1 VIAHTPKKPQALEVS
16 DLRPVRTMDP
26 YKPCWCGSGRKWK
39 WCHKGRQD
47 MPPVNI
53 NQLLNEMFQEARKG
67 LCLHPDAP
75 TGCGQKIIRAHTV
88 QRGGGLSEIAEKQH
102 VLSPKDGLRRLA
114 QTAGRLEPASIGI
127 NNASTFMG
135 FCDVHDGEM
144 FRPAEHHVVDLN
156 DEIAFLLGFR
166 AIAYERF
173 AKITAERWAG
183 IQREVDRGLPFER
196 QVRAQSI
203 IHWTLQGTKLALE
216 DTRRWK
222 AAYDVDFT
230 ARDYS
235 GFRYTGVVFDGLLPL
250 VGCGA
255 FMPEFDFEGKALQWL
270 GRASEVLEHITFNL
284 AVLNGR
290 SVALLGWLG
299 PAPGPAA
306 DFVQSFA
313 AMPAVKVA
321 DSLVQLA
328 FEHIENIY
336 LRPSWWQGLPDE
348 IRDALIDRTKNGT
361 LSGERLATCLVPD
374 GRSYLGPRPIKEI
387 RSRLA

>member
-1 VIAHTPKKPQALEVS
+1 MLEIS
-16 DLRPVRTMDP
+16 DLQPARTMDP
-26 YKPCWCGSGRKWK
+26 YKPCWCGSGKKWK

-47 MPPVNI
+47 MPPANI
-53 NQLLNEMFQEARKG
+53 NQLLNEMFQETRKG

-75 TGCGQKIIRAHTV
+75 TGCGQMIKAHTV
-88 QRGGGLSEIAEKQH
+88 QRGGGLTEIAEKQH
-102 VLSPKDGLRRLA
+102 VLSPKDGVRRLA
-114 QTAGRLEPASIGI
+114 QTDGRLQPVSVGI

-135 FCDVHDGEM
+135 FCDVHDGAM
-144 FRPAEHHVVDLN
+144 FRAAEHQVSELN

-183 IQREVDRGLPFER
+183 IQREMDRGQPFER
-196 QVRAQSI
+196 QVQAQSI

-222 AAYDVDFT
+222 QAYDEAFT
-230 ARDYS
+230 ERDHS
-235 GFRYTGVVFDGLLPL
+235 GFHYRGVVFDDLLPF

-255 FMPEFDFEGKALQWL
+255 FMPEFDFEGRAVQML
-270 GRASEVLEHITFNL
+270 GRASERLEHITFNL

-290 SVALLGWLG
+290 SVAILGWIG
-299 PAPGPAA
+299 PTVGPAA
-306 DFVQSFA
+306 DFVRSFA
-313 AMPAVKVA
+313 ALPADKVA

-336 LRPSWWQGLPDE
+336 LRPSWWQGLPE
-348 IRDALIDRTKNGT
+348 ELRDALIDRTKHGT
-361 LSGERLATCLVPD
+361 LSGDRFASCLVPD
-374 GRSYLGPRPIKEI
+374 GRAYLGSRPIKEI
-387 RSRLA
+387 RDRVI